1 MGRQSQLGDRG
12 PGGSMT
18 HTQAPHLLTALLQSA
33 WNQATGKGLG
43 LVPLLLVGYR
53 SHGSGRVMR
62 GYEHRGALRGTP
74 GSVCPQ
80 PEPNATELPSCAPIS
95 ARGARRVATTESR
108 LYRIPQLAPSHLTIV
123 VASTISTMM
132 MQKNRAR
139 RTKTKKRKTRKTG
152 GMAAGIEGMGPG
164 VR

>member
-62 GYEHRGALRGTP
+62 GYEHRGALCGTP
-74 GSVCPQ
+74 EAFAHS
-80 PEPNATELPSCAPIS
+80 PS
-95 ARGARRVATTESR
+95 
-108 LYRIPQLAPSHLTIV
+108 
-123 VASTISTMM
+123 
-132 MQKNRAR
+132 
-139 RTKTKKRKTRKTG
+139 
-152 GMAAGIEGMGPG
+152 
-164 VR
+164 